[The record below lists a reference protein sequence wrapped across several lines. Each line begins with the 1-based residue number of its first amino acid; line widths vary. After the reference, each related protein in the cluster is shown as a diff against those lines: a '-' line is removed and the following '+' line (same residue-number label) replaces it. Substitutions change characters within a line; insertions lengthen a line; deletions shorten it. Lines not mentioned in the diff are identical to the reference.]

1 MAMELVNTVTVS
13 GEAGRFFD
21 PGYLF
26 QSRVPQNVLNDL
38 KDNLG
43 TTYFRSES
51 ENAASFFF
59 NNIVNPIAEMKEKL
73 QFTIGNISLVDDF
86 VWFKEIED
94 MKYIPEC
101 MRVPLLYHPYVR
113 KLASEGRIEDFGI
126 DVDTFD
132 KENPYQRL
140 IDNGV
145 IKNVADC
152 PIEDG
157 HHVLEFKWE
166 WHSTDPILEL
176 KQLECIRRMYELI
189 DKDRESGSEISPTDR
204 QCHIA

>member
-1 MAMELVNTVTVS
+1 MVMEIVNTFTVS
-13 GEAGRFFD
+13 GEAGRFFN
-21 PGYLF
+21 PESLF
-26 QSRVPQNVLNDL
+26 RTRFPQNVWSDL
-38 KDNLG
+38 KENLG
-43 TTYFRSES
+43 STYFKSHNEDADS
-51 ENAASFFF
+51 YFFK
-59 NNIVNPIAEMKEKL
+59 NIVNPIAIMKEQLKL
-73 QFTIGNISLVDDF
+73 QIGDFSFKDDF
-86 VWFKEIED
+86 VWFKSIED
-94 MKYIPEC
+94 MNRIPEC
-101 MRVPLLYHPYVR
+101 MRIPLLYHPYVR

-126 DVDTFD
+126 DVDTLE

-145 IKNVADC
+145 IENVSDC
-152 PIEDG
+152 PVEDG

-204 QCHIA
+204 QCYIA